1 MFWYILIIVIVLI
14 AILGI
19 VYISIYNKFQFA
31 IIKLTEAENTIKKA
45 LKDRMALF
53 DRIIPVLRDKV
64 KKEEDNKLL
73 DSMIKIKN
81 KKLNS
86 IELSKEIEKCN
97 QKLNEVLDSNLELYK
112 EENIISILKEF
123 ASNKEDIEYGENYY
137 NDNVVYYNK
146 LIRSF
151 PSNII
156 GFSLGYKHKEF
167 YENETEEMYQILKK
181 QIFTDFV
188 DIFLLY

>member
-1 MFWYILIIVIVLI
+1 
-14 AILGI
+14 
-19 VYISIYNKFQFA
+19 
-31 IIKLTEAENTIKKA
+31 
-45 LKDRMALF
+45 
-53 DRIIPVLRDKV
+53 
-64 KKEEDNKLL
+64 
-73 DSMIKIKN
+73 MIKIKN

-181 QIFTDFV
+181 
-188 DIFLLY
+188 